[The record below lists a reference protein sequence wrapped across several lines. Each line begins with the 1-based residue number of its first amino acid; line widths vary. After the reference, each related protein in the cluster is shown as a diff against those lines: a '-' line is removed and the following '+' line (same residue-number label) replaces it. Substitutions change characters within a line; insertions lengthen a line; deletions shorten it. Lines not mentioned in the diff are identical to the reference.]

1 MDDDILGYDCDG
13 CEIYEYRI
21 LRAMFSNDIDIEDLE
36 GVDPREYCAIR
47 GDDGIAYAI
56 SVHPYTNRGLIKK
69 RENIGEYED
78 VPVIVKP
85 LNEMEGYEVAYCSEG
100 EFYYEFDDRNKL
112 KKQLESILKKQH
124 SKVMKKVKK

>member
-21 LRAMFSNDIDIEDLE
+21 LRAMFSNEIDIKDLE

-47 GDDGIAYAI
+47 GEDGIAYAI
-56 SVHPYTNRGLIKK
+56 SVHPYTNRSLIKK
-69 RENIGEYED
+69 RESIGEYED

-100 EFYYEFDDRNKL
+100 EYYYEIDDNEL
-112 KKQLESILKKQH
+112 KEQLESILKQP
-124 SKVMKKVKK
+124 SKVKKR

>member
-21 LRAMFSNDIDIEDLE
+21 LRTMFLEELEDA
-36 GVDPREYCAIR
+36 DPREYCAIR
-47 GDDGIAYAI
+47 GGIAYAI
-56 SVHPYTNRGLIKK
+56 SVHPYTNRSLIKK

-85 LNEMEGYEVAYCSEG
+85 LNEMKGYEVAYCCKG
-100 EFYYEFDDRNKL
+100 EYYYEFDRNIL
-112 KKQLESILKKQH
+112 KRQLRSILNKQRT
-124 SKVMKKVKK
+124 KVKKKASNNMR

>member
-21 LRAMFSNDIDIEDLE
+21 LRAMFSNDIDIEELE
-36 GVDPREYCAIR
+36 DADPREYCAIR

-56 SVHPYTNRGLIKK
+56 SVHPYTNRSLIKK

-85 LNEMEGYEVAYCSEG
+85 LHEMEGYEVAFCSEG
-100 EFYYEFDDRNKL
+100 EYYYEIDGNEL
-112 KKQLESILKKQH
+112 KEQLESILKKQH
-124 SKVMKKVKK
+124 SKVKKKVKK

>member
-13 CEIYEYRI
+13 SEIYEYRI
-21 LRAMFSNDIDIEDLE
+21 LRAMFSNDINIKDLE

-47 GDDGIAYAI
+47 GEDGIAYAI
-56 SVHPYTNRGLIKK
+56 SVHPYTNRSLIKK
-69 RENIGEYED
+69 RESIGEYED

-100 EFYYEFDDRNKL
+100 EYYYEIDDNEL
-112 KKQLESILKKQH
+112 KEQLESILKQP
-124 SKVMKKVKK
+124 SKVKKR

>member
-1 MDDDILGYDCDG
+1 MGDG

-56 SVHPYTNRGLIKK
+56 SVHPYTNRSLIKK

-100 EFYYEFDDRNKL
+100 EFYYEFDRNKL
-112 KKQLESILKKQH
+112 KKQLESILKKQR
-124 SKVMKKVKK
+124 SKVMKKVNNNMRGYDDL

>member
-13 CEIYEYRI
+13 SEIYEYRI
-21 LRAMFSNDIDIEDLE
+21 LRAMFSNDINIKDLE

-47 GDDGIAYAI
+47 GEDGIAYAI
-56 SVHPYTNRGLIKK
+56 SVHPYTNRSLIKK
-69 RENIGEYED
+69 RESIGEYED

-100 EFYYEFDDRNKL
+100 EYYYEFDHNEL
-112 KKQLESILKKQH
+112 KEQLESILKKPP
-124 SKVMKKVKK
+124 SRVKKR

>member
-56 SVHPYTNRGLIKK
+56 SVHPYTNRSLIKK

-78 VPVIVKP
+78 VPIIVKP

-100 EFYYEFDDRNKL
+100 EFYYEFDRNK
-112 KKQLESILKKQH
+112 
-124 SKVMKKVKK
+124 